1 MSKTK
6 IADLIL
12 KIQTA
17 RNSYYNNTSIV
28 SDQVYDAWL
37 DELAV
42 LDPYHPELAKIGA
55 EPVSSWAKHRHSSP
69 MGSLSKVNSFDQFK
83 TWSDKHCDKEIFL
96 TYKLDGLSLSI
107 IYEDGKLSK
116 AVTRGSGETGEI
128 ITQNILHIPHVPLRI
143 SIKGTVHIRG
153 EIMFELAEFEQFKE
167 EYSNPRNAAS
177 GISRRYDGEHSD
189 KLRFYAYQL
198 NAEFDSGSEPKT
210 EVEQFELLKKM
221 GFTTPFYQTFKTAE
235 EVQNFRDT
243 LDRTK
248 LPIEL
253 DGLVCRCN
261 NLAKQQ
267 SFGMTDNRPKGAI
280 AYKFDNVGAT
290 SVVKSID
297 FQVGSSGTITPVCY
311 FEPTKVDGVTLKK
324 CSLYNFAR
332 LKELGIS
339 PGSEVLIVRAN
350 GVIPR
355 LEEVIKNTGEAVKPP
370 TECPAC
376 GSSVIEV
383 GAFLKCSKPKE
394 CIKSKKET
402 VLKYIKA
409 LNILEWGD
417 KLIDQLFDKKLVNTI
432 SDLYKLT
439 AQDLAG
445 LDRMG
450 EKSAQNCINA
460 LNDRKSISLE
470 RALGAIGIPGIS
482 ESTFKLIIAA
492 GYDSFDKIAEATEAQ
507 LSSIKGLGEVKV
519 LTIKTYFDNHYDDA
533 AAILS
538 HLEIG
543 SKTTGLAGFNF
554 CFTGSFKTAKREVL
568 EDLVKSHSG
577 GVKDNVTKDTN
588 FLVTN
593 DPNSGSSKN
602 AKAKQL
608 GITILTEEGFL
619 ALVESKS
626 Q

>member
-1 MSKTK
+1 MLKSK
-6 IADLIL
+6 IADLVS
-12 KIQTA
+12 KIQSSRTA
-17 RNSYYNNTSIV
+17 YYNNTSTV
-28 SDQVYDAWL
+28 TDQVYDAWM
-37 DELAV
+37 DELAS

-55 EPVSSWAKHRHSSP
+55 EPVSNWAKHRHTVS
-69 MGSLSKVNSFDQFK
+69 MGSLNKVNNLDQFK
-83 TWSDKHCDKEIFL
+83 TWADKYCDTDFFL

-128 ITQNILHIPHVPLRI
+128 ITQNVLHIPHVPLRI
-143 SIKGTVHIRG
+143 PLKGTVHVRG

-198 NAEFDSGSEPKT
+198 HAEFDEGTEPKT
-210 EVEQFELLKKM
+210 EVEQFEFLKKM
-221 GFTTPFYQTFKTAE
+221 GFTIPFYKIFKTAE
-235 EVQNFRDT
+235 EVQTFRDT

-261 NLAKQQ
+261 NLVKQQ

-280 AYKFDNVGAT
+280 AYKFDNQGAVST
-290 SVVKSID
+290 ITSID
-297 FQVGSSGTITPVCY
+297 FQVGSSGIICPVAY
-311 FEPTKVDGVTLKK
+311 FEPVQIEGAFLKK

-332 LKELGIS
+332 VKELGVNV
-339 PGSEVLIVRAN
+339 GSKVLIVRA
-350 GVIPR
+350 GGIIPR
-355 LEEVIKNTGEAVKPP
+355 LEQVVENIQESVKPP
-370 TECPAC
+370 TECPSC
-376 GSSVIEV
+376 GASTVEV

-394 CIKSKKET
+394 CLKSKKET

-417 KLIDQLFDKKLVNTI
+417 KLIDHLFEKKLVNTI
-432 SDLYKLT
+432 GDLYNLT
-439 AQDLAG
+439 TKDLAS
-445 LDRMG
+445 LERMG
-450 EKSAQNCINA
+450 EKSAQNCIDA
-460 LNDRKSISLE
+460 LNDRKTISLE

-492 GYDSFDKIAEATEAQ
+492 GYDSFDKIVDATEEQ
-507 LSSIKGLGEVKV
+507 LSAIKGMGEVKSRV
-519 LTIKTYFDNHYDDA
+519 IANFFDNHYDEA
-533 AAILS
+533 AKILS
-538 HLEIG
+538 HLKIG
-543 SKTTGLAGFNF
+543 SKTTGLAGYNF

-593 DPNSGSSKN
+593 DTNSGSSKN
-602 AKAKQL
+602 TKAKQL

-626 Q
+626 